1 MKLPPDFRKT
11 LAEKP
16 DQDLY
21 QMLAQ
26 ADDYLPE
33 ALAAAREE
41 LEGRNLAPERVADD
55 VESVRQACLADEA
68 SMNAEPL
75 AWPLRI
81 TILLLGA
88 TVGIPAA
95 MYYSIKGG
103 YKRKL
108 RESLIWMLYAIGFW
122 LGIGVLIGLLSAFK
136 IF

>member
-11 LAEKP
+11 LAEKT
-16 DQDLY
+16 DQELY

-26 ADDYLPE
+26 ADDYLSE

-41 LEGRNLAPERVADD
+41 LGRRNLAPERVVDE
-55 VESVRQACLADEA
+55 VESVKQACLADEA

-81 TILLLGA
+81 SILIFGA

-95 MYYSIKGG
+95 LYYSTKGS
-103 YKRKL
+103 YKRKQ
-108 RESLIWMLYAIGFW
+108 RESLIWILYAIGFW
-122 LGIGVLIGLLSAFK
+122 LGMGVLIGILSALK
-136 IF
+136 II